1 MKLAVKNGRK
11 EDTCYNETGLYAQC
25 LKQNNEHTME
35 RVCDHLKRE
44 KIKRKEKEKEKTHFS
59 L

>member
-25 LKQNNEHTME
+25 LKKNNEHTME
-35 RVCDHLKRE
+35 RVCV
-44 KIKRKEKEKEKTHFS
+44 IT
-59 L
+59 